1 MSRERIL
8 SRIHRALEHR
18 SKTELPAPLSLPN
31 HSPEEALALFTERL
45 TGNSGEV
52 VVLDNISNAKDW
64 LEYFA
69 KGFEGVSIGEKVP
82 TYLHP
87 NLTRQPPE
95 EAPLGISWALGAIAD
110 TGTVLVSSR
119 DGRRTQL
126 LPPSHVVF
134 VPQSKIY
141 PNLLEAFKVLKE
153 DLPAAIGL
161 HSGPSKSADIGQIM
175 VKGVHGP
182 GRLIAAVIRVMAD

>member
-18 SKTELPAPLSLPN
+18 PKVELPAPLELP
-31 HSPEEALALFTERL
+31 HLEPEAAIALFTERL
-45 TGNSGEV
+45 TTNGGEV
-52 VVLDNISNAKDW
+52 VRLENLEAAREW
-64 LEYFA
+64 LGHFA
-69 KGFEGVSIGEKVP
+69 KGFEGVSLSQQLP
-82 TYLHP
+82 QTLHP
-87 NLTRQPPE
+87 ALPIQPPE
-95 EAPLGISWALGAIAD
+95 EAPLGISWALGAIAE

-126 LPPSHVVF
+126 LPPSHLVF
-134 VPQSKIY
+134 IPQDRLYST
-141 PNLLEAFKVLKE
+141 LLEAMMALKA

-182 GRLIAAVIRVMAD
+182 GRLVAAIIAQPKD